1 MSDDSRGRLAGRTV
15 LITGAGRRIGA
26 HLARAVHREG
36 ANVVIHYR
44 SSGAEA
50 AALAGE
56 LADRRPGSTATV
68 AGDLASSEVCAE
80 VVATAARAWNR
91 LDLIVNNASSF
102 YPSPLGS
109 IDAAAFDDLIA
120 TNLRAPAFV
129 TQAAQPWLAETGG
142 SVVNLADVHGQRPRD
157 GYSIYCSAKAGMI
170 MLTQALA
177 HELAP
182 RVRVN
187 AVAPG
192 SILWPEGHG
201 GDDPALRASVLQAT
215 PLGRQGASSEIAEAV
230 LYLATAAFVT
240 GETIRVDGGRGL

>member
-1 MSDDSRGRLAGRTV
+1 MSDDNRGLLAGRTV

-44 SSGAEA
+44 NSGADA
-50 AALAGE
+50 GALATE
-56 LADRRPGSTATV
+56 LEQRRPVSTVTV
-68 AGDLASSEVCAE
+68 AGDLASSEVCSE

-91 LDLIVNNASSF
+91 LDLVVNNASNF
-102 YPSPLGS
+102 YPTPLGS
-109 IDAAAFDDLIA
+109 IEAAAFDDLIA

-129 TQAAQPWLAETGG
+129 IQAAQPWLAETGG
-142 SVVNLADVHGQRPRD
+142 SVVNMADVHGQRPRD
-157 GYSIYCSAKAGMI
+157 GYSVYCSAKAGMI
-170 MLTQALA
+170 MLTRALA

-182 RVRVN
+182 GVRVN

-192 SILWPEGHG
+192 SILWPEGAG

-215 PLGRQGASSEIAEAV
+215 PMGRQGEPREIAEAV